1 MENQLFNYIIQHADN
16 CLILSHRLSEW
27 CGHGPVLEQDIA
39 MTNISLDLLGQA
51 RMLYDYAAKV
61 QGEGKTEDDLAY
73 LRDAWDFKNVQLV
86 EMPNGDFAQTILRQ
100 FLFDTFNISFYNELM
115 EVSNDAELI
124 AIADKSRKEA
134 QYHLKWSSEWM
145 LRLGQGTEESHAR
158 LQNAADEL
166 MVYAN
171 EVVIP
176 SEADKVA
183 AEAGYGVDLN
193 SVKAKRDE
201 LINEV
206 ITECELNA
214 SLDGFSH
221 TGGKTGTHTEH
232 LGYVLAEM
240 QFLQRAYPGLEW

>member
-86 EMPNGDFAQTILRQ
+86 EMPNGDFGQTIMRQ
-100 FLFDTFNISFYNELM
+100 FLFDTFNVTFYRELM

-124 AIADKSRKEA
+124 AIADKSLKEA

-145 LRLGQGTEESHAR
+145 LRLGQGTEES
-158 LQNAADEL
+158 QN
-166 MVYAN
+166 
-171 EVVIP
+171 I
-176 SEADKVA
+176 
-183 AEAGYGVDLN
+183 
-193 SVKAKRDE
+193 
-201 LINEV
+201 
-206 ITECELNA
+206 
-214 SLDGFSH
+214 H
-221 TGGKTGTHTEH
+221 
-232 LGYVLAEM
+232 
-240 QFLQRAYPGLEW
+240 